1 MPPYAK
7 HTPFTPQIRALI
19 SNLFTMQNSVN
30 IVLHRVKYTHSVIIH
45 YLCITSSHER
55 LNLTPYTM
63 QFSKRVSELARL
75 HGIEQKD
82 VLFAMLATAGA
93 STAEAFA
100 VIYRPTVSTSAAL
113 STKASNYIGQR
124 PGLKRLIK
132 LLDEERAT
140 PTDND
145 TAPAKRRG
153 RPRKDNPNET
163 IIPTA
168 EIDYTNKDE
177 MLKEAWEQ
185 YTGATT
191 EAAKAKWYSII
202 VDLQRMKQ
210 EQNTAEEK
218 RVQFYIPLSYERAE
232 ELTNYL
238 ARYYAEKD
246 GATAD

>member
-1 MPPYAK
+1 
-7 HTPFTPQIRALI
+7 
-19 SNLFTMQNSVN
+19 
-30 IVLHRVKYTHSVIIH
+30 
-45 YLCITSSHER
+45 
-55 LNLTPYTM
+55 M

-132 LLDEERAT
+132 QLDEERAT
-140 PTDND
+140 PTDTD
-145 TAPAKRRG
+145 TQPAKRRG
-153 RPRKDNPNET
+153 RPRKDSSTPEEDT
-163 IIPTA
+163 PTL
-168 EIDYTNKDE
+168 DYTNKDAVLQE
-177 MLKEAWEQ
+177 LARIAERCEKESDKL
-185 YTGATT
+185 
-191 EAAKAKWYSII
+191 AAIREISA
-202 VDLQRMKQ
+202 LQRMKQ
-210 EQNTAEEK
+210 EAAVEDEK

-232 ELTNYL
+232 ELRQYL

-246 GATAD
+246 GLTAN

>member
-1 MPPYAK
+1 MFKESVCRILIIFAPTEQPKASARSAK
-7 HTPFTPQIRALI
+7 NSITQI
-19 SNLFTMQNSVN
+19 
-30 IVLHRVKYTHSVIIH
+30 
-45 YLCITSSHER
+45 
-55 LNLTPYTM
+55 M
-63 QFSKRVSELARL
+63 QFSKRVTELARL
-75 HGIEQKD
+75 HGVDAKD
-82 VLFAMLATAGA
+82 VLFAMLSTAGA

-132 LLDEERAT
+132 LLDEERAAA
-140 PTDND
+140 
-145 TAPAKRRG
+145 TATEQPAKRRG

-163 IIPTA
+163 IVPTA

-191 EAAKAKWYSII
+191 EAAKTKWYGII

-218 RVQFYIPLSYERAE
+218 RVQFYIPLTIDKVL
-232 ELTNYL
+232 ELL
-238 ARYYAEKD
+238 AHRLKNHFQLPDNWEIEAVKVMRE
-246 GATAD
+246 GLNA